1 MEAVM
6 AGQPVPRRTLI
17 GAALAG
23 VAGLMASSP
32 ALATRPGK
40 TRPKMPGAGAMPVND
55 DEIRAAIDTRL
66 ITELVLRLGRWLD
79 LKQYDD
85 AAITESMFVPTVLVG
100 SPGRTGGAAQGIAS
114 VVVKARKRHDGIG
127 SQHAFTNV
135 LVELHGDTA
144 SAGAELLA
152 TFVPDPQKPTFFSQ
166 LGARYEFDFVRVG
179 RGWKFSRIDDRTVW
193 RQDLPTLS
201 QVR

>member
-1 MEAVM
+1 MT
-6 AGQPVPRRTLI
+6 GQSVPRRTLV
-17 GAALAG
+17 GMALAG
-23 VAGLMASSP
+23 VVGLVASNSAVAATP
-32 ALATRPGK
+32 AK
-40 TRPKMPGAGAMPVND
+40 TRLKVAGTGARPVNA
-55 DEIRAAIDTRL
+55 EEMRAAVDTRL
-66 ITELVLRLGRWLD
+66 ITELVLRLGKWLD

-85 AAITESMFVPTVLVG
+85 AAITESLFVPTVLVG
-100 SPGRTGGAAQGIAS
+100 SPGRTGGAAQGIPS

-152 TFVPDPQKPTFFSQ
+152 TFVPDPEKPTIFSQ

-179 RGWKFSRIDDRTVW
+179 QGWKFSRIDDRTVW
-193 RQDLPTLS
+193 RQDLPAPG
-201 QVR
+201 RAG